1 MFMKHCLKF
10 EWTHSNLTELTKLE
24 LSESE
29 DFDYVCQ
36 KLGQRVT
43 QIIPFWQLLWSN

>member
-10 EWTHSNLTELTKLE
+10 EWTHSNFTELTKLE

-36 KLGQRVT
+36 KLGQYNPFLA
-43 QIIPFWQLLWSN
+43 IIMK